1 MSTVSA
7 FITRF
12 GARTAFGCAGLAMV
26 VLPAVLANEV
36 PAHGAQRTAIAAAAD
51 TSPSCPQ
58 AYYCLQGG
66 ADPQVRYVLVAEVID
81 DGVLEVERRVVRADV
96 DPHAAECGTV
106 HRCASSV
113 STDAVAGGW
122 SRGWRLWWWQG

>member
-7 FITRF
+7 FIARF

-26 VLPAVLANEV
+26 VLPAVLASEV
-36 PAHGAQRTAIAAAAD
+36 PAHGAQTTAITAAAD

-66 ADPQVRYVLVAEVID
+66 ADPQVPYGTDPQVPYGTDQYNSRPVEGHGSGDYLGG
-81 DGVLEVERRVVRADV
+81 GV
-96 DPHAAECGTV
+96 
-106 HRCASSV
+106 
-113 STDAVAGGW
+113 
-122 SRGWRLWWWQG
+122 